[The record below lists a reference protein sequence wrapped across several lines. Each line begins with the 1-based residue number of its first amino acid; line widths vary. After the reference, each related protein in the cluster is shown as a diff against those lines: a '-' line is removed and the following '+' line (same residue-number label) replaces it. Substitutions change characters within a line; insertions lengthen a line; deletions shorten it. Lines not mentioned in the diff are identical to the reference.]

1 MSKANYVWCFAHL
14 LNLVIVD
21 TLDSTTDTKIFF
33 GDLHGI
39 VTFMRA
45 MKRTAT
51 FYECQKKLNIGS
63 KANDRI

>member
-1 MSKANYVWCFAHL
+1 
-14 LNLVIVD
+14 
-21 TLDSTTDTKIFF
+21 LDSTTDTKIFF